1 MAECTYLEKCV
12 FFNSKVEDMPA
23 VSGFLKMRYC
33 RDQYDNCARY
43 ILRQAEGPE
52 AVPVDMYPN
61 EIKRAQALIKKH

>member
-1 MAECTYLEKCV
+1 MAECVYLEKCV
-12 FFNSKVEDMPA
+12 FFNSKVVDMPA

-33 RDQYDNCARY
+33 RDQYDTCARY

-61 EIKRAQALIKKH
+61 EIKRAQALMKKH